1 MGKAMSGS
9 KMSGSQA
16 MSGSKMSGSK
26 AMSGSKV
33 SGSQAPGS
41 KVSGSAAKNSGSKG
55 GGQEIPKD
63 QLETLKKE
71 TKFQEAEIRG
81 MYAQFIDEYP
91 EGYISQ
97 EKFQNA
103 AEGAFPKGDGRKLVE
118 IVFNSFDQNQ
128 DGKIDYCE
136 LMKTLNVAKHGSEDD
151 RMRFVFGV
159 FDLDKDGYMR
169 KDEMQKFLLAMMMAT
184 GQTEDNKAKG
194 SKGGSQAKNSKGA
207 GGSSGAPPQEDQLS
221 PEDAEKA
228 AKVATELIFAE
239 MDDNDDAKISFEE
252 FK

>member
-1 MGKAMSGS
+1 MG
-9 KMSGSQA
+9 
-16 MSGSKMSGSK
+16 
-26 AMSGSKV
+26 
-33 SGSQAPGS
+33 
-41 KVSGSAAKNSGSKG
+41 
-55 GGQEIPKD
+55 
-63 QLETLKKE
+63 
-71 TKFQEAEIRG
+71 FQEAEIRG

-103 AEGAFPKGDGRKLVE
+103 AEGAFPRGDGRKLVE

-159 FDLDKDGYMR
+159 FDLDKDGYIR

-184 GQTEDNKAKG
+184 GQTEDKKAKG
-194 SKGGSQAKNSKGA
+194 SKAKNSK
-207 GGSSGAPPQEDQLS
+207 APPE
-221 PEDAEKA
+221 EEEKA

-252 FK
+252 FKEMSKKHAVLTKFSPRG